1 MNLTGDDPMRP
12 RSDAAAALCSPLRA
26 LTIASGDLQATRR
39 FYQGALG
46 LVPENYTPD
55 DASAGALI
63 EHWGLLPARPLR
75 MVVFRRPGLDDAF
88 ELRVIEV
95 PRSLPVMR
103 PHYVGEYIGALG
115 LGFPSDDL
123 EVRDRIVRALGF
135 DSTAGITRMN
145 FPRADGTTYSVG
157 EVHYRAPDEVLVL
170 GVDRGDMA
178 PVSRIDTALGIGGP
192 AYASM
197 IVGDA
202 IEARA
207 VFATVLGYER
217 RREMTFESGGPA
229 GGMGLAKGA
238 RVVFQQWF
246 SPGSAH
252 GYLVIMEL
260 LDARR
265 APPVPLGPTARGVAM
280 WSFETNDVDA
290 AAARAEAAGV
300 PIRSQPRAIE
310 VPGLGPV
317 RSLVIATADGFPI
330 EIYTRGDR
338 G

>member
-1 MNLTGDDPMRP
+1 MNLPSDDPMRP

-26 LTIASGDLQATRR
+26 LTITSGDLQATRR

-46 LVPENYTPD
+46 LVPESYTPD
-55 DASAGALI
+55 EAVADALI
-63 EHWGLLPARPLR
+63 EHWNLLPARPLR
-75 MVVFRRPGLDDAF
+75 MLVFRRPGLDDAF
-88 ELRVIEV
+88 DLRVIEV
-95 PRSLPVMR
+95 PQTVPVMR

-123 EVRDRIVRALGF
+123 EIRDRIVRALGF
-135 DSTAGITRMN
+135 DSTAGITRMD

-170 GVDRGDMA
+170 GVDRGELT
-178 PVSRIDTALGIGGP
+178 PVSRIDPALGIGGP

-202 IEARA
+202 ASARA
-207 VFATVLGYER
+207 VFATVLGYEL

-229 GGMGLAKGA
+229 GGMGLQKGA

-246 SPGSAH
+246 SPGSGH
-252 GYLVIMEL
+252 GYLVVMEL

-280 WSFETNDVDA
+280 WSFETADLEA

-300 PIRSQPRAIE
+300 RIRSTPRELA
-310 VPGLGPV
+310 VPGLGRV
-317 RSLVIATADGFPI
+317 RSLVVATADGFPI
-330 EIYTRGDR
+330 EIHARQAA
-338 G
+338 